1 MHQKDVPK
9 PEDLMTGDWEESWI
23 EVEGEV
29 GEITSCPRCGSRIE
43 RKAFDVDFLDGK
55 ITVHGF
61 GELTNNNLPERY
73 HFSRI
78 FKTQI
83 NAD

>member
-9 PEDLMTGDWEESWI
+9 PEDLMTGDWEEGWI

-43 RKAFDVDFLDGK
+43 
-55 ITVHGF
+55 
-61 GELTNNNLPERY
+61 
-73 HFSRI
+73 
-78 FKTQI
+78 
-83 NAD
+83 